1 MKGRFP
7 LKPLD
12 FLVIGASVA
21 LTAFSAF
28 LVYAKPHNTH
38 QVMIRGSDKVWVFP
52 LDAEET
58 VTAPGPLGDT
68 VVEIRDH
75 QVHVVFSPCDNQTCV
90 AAGHID
96 SDGQWVACLPNKVFV
111 VIEGTDD
118 SNGIPDATAW

>member
-12 FLVIGASVA
+12 FLVIGLSLA

-28 LVYAKPHNTH
+28 AIYGRSQAAR
-38 QVMIRGSDKVWVFP
+38 QVTVQGSNGVWVFP

-58 VTAPGPLGDT
+58 VTVPGPLGDT

-75 QVHVVFSPCDNQTCV
+75 RVHVLSSPCDNQTCV

-96 SDGQWVACLPNKVFV
+96 SSGQWVACLPNKVFV

-118 SNGIPDATAW
+118 DNETVDTAAY